1 MPMPKEEFLIAMRYL
16 AASVSVISAKNSS
29 NKPFAMT
36 VSSVTSLSIDPPSIL
51 VCVNKEASIHD
62 ILRNG
67 SDLCINILTN
77 DQRDISNLCSSKDLE
92 SSRFAND
99 FWDQAGFPYLKNA
112 QANIFCKIDELISY
126 HSHSIVIARVESA
139 NSSDSFNT
147 LMYADGGYLD

>member
-1 MPMPKEEFLIAMRYL
+1 MPKEEFLIAMRFL
-16 AASVSVISAKNSS
+16 ASSVSVVSAKDS
-29 NKPFAMT
+29 NDKLYAMT
-36 VSSVTSLSIDPPSIL
+36 ASSVTSLTIDPPSIL
-51 VCVNKEASIHD
+51 VCVNKGASIHD
-62 ILRNG
+62 VLLQG
-67 SDLCINILTN
+67 VDLCINILSN
-77 DQRDISNLCSSKDLE
+77 DQQDISNLCSSKDLE